1 MALMLGFC
9 KSEVKPFGP
18 VHEKEIAPVAVAFRL
33 IVPPSSTGELL
44 EAVTKVGG
52 VQVGVTITVV
62 TVVAVQLSVDTTV
75 RVYVPFAAKVAEVI
89 IGF

>member
-1 MALMLGFC
+1 MLGFC

-18 VHEKEIAPVAVAFRL
+18 VHEKEFAPAAVAFRL
-33 IVPPSSTGELL
+33 IEPPSSTGELL

-62 TVVAVQLSVDTTV
+62 IAVAVQVPVDRTV
-75 RVYVPFAAKVAEVI
+75 RV
-89 IGF
+89 